1 MPEDSRGDRPHGPA
15 PASELNRGD
24 RSHGPA
30 PASEVN
36 PAVAPG
42 GDRSKP
48 EAGHETSDVS
58 IRPIVRFGIGLG
70 VATAVISVA
79 LWGLFR
85 LYDKEERKQDRP
97 LPPMVA
103 ASLAR
108 TPPEPRLE
116 PDPLVPRRR
125 IRAGEDAVLTTYGWV
140 DRSGGVVRIP
150 IDRAMELLVQRG
162 LPPSKPPTPV
172 PSPRPGHGTRDTG
185 QERVP
190 TP

>member
-30 PASEVN
+30 PASE
-36 PAVAPG
+36 
-42 GDRSKP
+42 
-48 EAGHETSDVS
+48 AGHETSDVS

-70 VATAVISVA
+70 VATALISVA

-85 LYDKEERKQDRP
+85 LYDSEERKQDRP

-116 PDPLVPRRR
+116 PDPLAPRRR
-125 IRAGEDAVLTTYGWV
+125 IRAREDAVLTTYGWV

>member
-1 MPEDSRGDRPHGPA
+1 MPENS
-15 PASELNRGD
+15 RGD

-30 PASEVN
+30 PASELN
-36 PAVAPG
+36 
-42 GDRSKP
+42 RSVP
-48 EAGHETSDVS
+48 EPGHETSDVS

-70 VATAVISVA
+70 VATALISVA

-85 LYDKEERKQDRP
+85 LYDREERKQDRP

-116 PDPLVPRRR
+116 PDPLAPRRR
-125 IRAGEDAVLTTYGWV
+125 IRAREDAVLTTYGWV
-140 DRSGGVVRIP
+140 DRRTGVVRIP
-150 IDRAMELLVQRG
+150 IDRAMELLVERG
-162 LPPSKPPTPV
+162 LPPSKPPSGPV
-172 PSPRPGHGTRDTG
+172 PVPYPVAPGPEHGTGNTKPGRT
-185 QERVP
+185 P

>member
-1 MPEDSRGDRPHGPA
+1 MTHTNPPA
-15 PASELNRGD
+15 QP
-24 RSHGPA
+24 
-30 PASEVN
+30 
-36 PAVAPG
+36 
-42 GDRSKP
+42 
-48 EAGHETSDVS
+48 GHETSDVS
-58 IRPIVRFGIGLG
+58 IRPIVKFGIGLG
-70 VATAVISVA
+70 VATALISGA

-85 LYDKEERKQDRP
+85 LYDREERMQDRP

-116 PDPLVPRRR
+116 PDPLAPRRR

-140 DRSGGVVRIP
+140 DRRTGVVRIP

-162 LPPSKPPTPV
+162 LPPSKPMPPSGPV
-172 PSPRPGHGTRDTG
+172 PLPYPLSRGVTPAHETRAPGP
-185 QERVP
+185 ERVP